1 LSGGLHCMAEAAIA
15 NYCKYFLIISN
26 IFKFENR
33 KYLQYIKGGLKLQI
47 STIKSKYIVSS
58 RFTDIVNV
66 SAVLVKLW
74 YWQDVR
80 FIKAGFLHIGLIKLY
95 IILTQYA
102 YLEIPKSIAEISRS
116 SYAWVAVAGIMV

>member
-1 LSGGLHCMAEAAIA
+1 MAEAAIA

-66 SAVLVKLW
+66 SAILVKL
-74 YWQDVR
+74 
-80 FIKAGFLHIGLIKLY
+80 
-95 IILTQYA
+95 
-102 YLEIPKSIAEISRS
+102 
-116 SYAWVAVAGIMV
+116 